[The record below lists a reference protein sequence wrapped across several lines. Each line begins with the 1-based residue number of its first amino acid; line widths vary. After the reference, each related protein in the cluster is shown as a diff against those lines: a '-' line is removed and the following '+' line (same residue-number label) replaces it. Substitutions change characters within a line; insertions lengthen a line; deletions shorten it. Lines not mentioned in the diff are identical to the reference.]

1 MHWWRSWFRRI
12 NSRRG
17 WRALAVLGLGLVCAW
32 PLRAQEAVDQQYKQA
47 LDFFNSARM
56 EEACDLFQQ
65 VEKAKPGYL
74 QTGAYLGMAC
84 DQVIRLRKI
93 EEDSFNA
100 CAELVN
106 QGQLDDAQ
114 IKCNQAVEK
123 AESHLKTPRYRSQ
136 VHDLL
141 KKIDSLKQAQA
152 RKAQAERE
160 QKQKE
165 LAQKEQAEKERAQ
178 KELAAKEQAQEP
190 QPAASEQVLR
200 AGLKAYLDGKL
211 DEAERDLSDYL
222 SHKGQ
227 KQSLA
232 YFFRGAARG
241 TLYFLSGE
249 KDAQQKELA
258 LADFRAV
265 KDQGGK
271 FQPPQKYVSPKILAL
286 YSQAVGE
293 VSP

>member
-1 MHWWRSWFRRI
+1 MHRWTSWFRRI
-12 NSRRG
+12 NPRQG
-17 WRALAVLGLGLVCAW
+17 WRALAVLGLGLACTW

-65 VEKAKPGYL
+65 VEKAKPGYM
-74 QTGAYLGMAC
+74 QTGAYLRPAC
-84 DQVIRLRKI
+84 DSLKQLRKM

-106 QGQLDDAQ
+106 QGQLDDAR
-114 IKCNQAVEK
+114 IKCNQVEK
-123 AESHLKTPRYRSQ
+123 YETRLKTPRYRSQ
-136 VHDLL
+136 VLDLL
-141 KKIDSLKQAQA
+141 RKIDSLKQ
-152 RKAQAERE
+152 E
-160 QKQKE
+160 Q
-165 LAQKEQAEKERAQ
+165 AQKEQAEKERAEKERAH
-178 KELAAKEQAQEP
+178 KELAEKEQAPKP
-190 QPAASEQVLR
+190 QPDAGEQVLR
-200 AGLKAYLDGKL
+200 AGLKAYLDGKF
-211 DEAERDLSDYL
+211 DAAEEDLSDYL
-222 SHKGQ
+222 SRKGQ
-227 KQSLA
+227 RQSLA
-232 YFFRGAARG
+232 YFFRGAAHS

-271 FQPPQKYVSPKILAL
+271 FQPPRKYVSPKILAL

-293 VSP
+293 IPQ

>member
-1 MHWWRSWFRRI
+1 MHWWTSWFRRI
-12 NSRRG
+12 DPGRG
-17 WRALAVLGLGLVCAW
+17 WRALCALGLGLACTW
-32 PLRAQEAVDQQYKQA
+32 PARAQEGVDQQYKQA

-65 VEKAKPGYL
+65 VEKAKPGYM
-74 QTGAYLGMAC
+74 QTEAYLGMAC
-84 DQVIRLRKI
+84 DQVKRLRKI

-100 CAELVN
+100 CVELFN
-106 QGQLDDAQ
+106 QGQLDDAR

-136 VHDLL
+136 ILDLL
-141 KKIDSLKQAQA
+141 KKIDSRKQEQA
-152 RKAQAERE
+152 RKEQAERE

-165 LAQKEQAEKERAQ
+165 RAQKERTEKERAQ
-178 KELAAKEQAQEP
+178 RELAGKEQAQKQ
-190 QPAASEQVLR
+190 QPSASEQVLR

-211 DEAERDLSDYL
+211 DEAEQDLSDYL

-232 YFFRGAARG
+232 YFFRGAARS

-265 KDQGGK
+265 RDQGDK
-271 FQPPQKYVSPKILAL
+271 IQPPQKYVSPKILAL
-286 YSQAVGE
+286 YFQAAGELSQ
-293 VSP
+293 